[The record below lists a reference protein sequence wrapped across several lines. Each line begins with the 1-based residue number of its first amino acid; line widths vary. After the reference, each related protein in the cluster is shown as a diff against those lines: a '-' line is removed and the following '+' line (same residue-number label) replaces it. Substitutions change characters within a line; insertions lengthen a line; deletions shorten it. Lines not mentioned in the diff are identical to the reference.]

1 MKTILVVGSVIVTFA
16 LLSYTI
22 GVITEQRKRVITNI
36 VLAFLTIGVT
46 LDITATACMIIGSEN
61 SPFTPHGIL
70 GYSSLAAML
79 TDTILI
85 WRFRLANGASSPVP
99 RWLHLYSRIAY
110 SWWVLAYIT
119 GGLLVAT
126 RNG

>member
-1 MKTILVVGSVIVTFA
+1 MRTILIAGSVIVTFA

-22 GVITEQRKRVITNI
+22 GIITEQRRRVITNV
-36 VLAFLTIGVT
+36 VLVFLTIGVS
-46 LDITATACMIIGSEN
+46 LDVTATACMIIGSEN
-61 SPFTPHGIL
+61 SPFTLHGIL

-85 WRFRLANGASSPVP
+85 WRFRLANGAAATVP
-99 RWLHLYSRIAY
+99 RGLHLYSRIAY

-119 GGLLVAT
+119 GGVLVAT
-126 RNG
+126 RQG